1 MALALL
7 DPLAE
12 DAMKRRQFIRCGAA
26 AIGGAYVGLHGLPP
40 PFHAAAQ
47 GKRAQD
53 VVTLGRTRIRVS
65 RLAQGTGTRGYNK
78 SSNQTRQL
86 GERGLA
92 DLLVAGVDNG
102 LSFWDLADGY
112 GSHPHARLALQTA
125 KRDRVVIMSKTRA
138 NTEAEMRADLDRF
151 RQEIGTD
158 YIDLVLLHAVTR
170 EDWPKMKEGAMA
182 VLAEAKSRGIIRAH
196 GISCHSLAALK
207 VAAATEWVDV
217 DLARLNFAGLV
228 MDGTVEDVVPVLR
241 SMKAAGKG
249 VIGMKILGEGK
260 LRDRVDD
267 ALRFALAQDVL
278 DAFTIGAES
287 QAELADLLERIPAT
301 AQ

>member
-1 MALALL
+1 
-7 DPLAE
+7 
-12 DAMKRRQFIRCGAA
+12 MKRRHFIKCGAA
-26 AIGGAYVGLHGLPP
+26 AVGGAYVGLRHFPYHLY
-40 PFHAAAQ
+40 ASAQ
-47 GKRAQD
+47 QKRAQD
-53 VVTLGRTRIRVS
+53 VVTLGRTKIRVS

-112 GSHPHARLALQTA
+112 GSHPHARLAMQTV

-138 NTEAEMRADLDRF
+138 TTEADMRADLDRF

-158 YIDLVLLHAVTR
+158 HIDIVLLHAQTR
-170 EDWPKMKEGAMA
+170 EDWPKVKEGAMA
-182 VLAEAKSRGIIRAH
+182 VLAEAKSKGIIRAH

-207 VAAATEWVDV
+207 AAAASDWVDI
-217 DLARLNFAGLV
+217 DLARLNPAGLL
-228 MDGTVEDVVPVLR
+228 MDGTVEEVVGVLKT
-241 SMKAAGKG
+241 MKQSGKG

-260 LRDRVDD
+260 LRDRVDE
-267 ALRFALAQDVL
+267 ALQFALAQDVL

-287 QAELADLLERIPAT
+287 QSELQDLLKRIPA
-301 AQ
+301 ASVRS